1 MSTAPLEQAIEVAA
15 NVIANVDERQLSS
28 ATPCASWDVAALI
41 DHMVGGQAFFAAAV
55 KGEPPSDAGAD
66 AASGDFR
73 AAFAA
78 ASADCI
84 TAFRSLD
91 DMNSTVTAPFG
102 QMPAHAF
109 MGLAT
114 TDTFQHAWDLATAT
128 GQDTDLA
135 PETAEML
142 LAASRQSIQENFRGP
157 EGAPFGPEQSA
168 PDDAPAADRLAAF
181 LGRAV

>member
-114 TDTFQHAWDLATAT
+114 TDTFQHAWDLAKAT
-128 GQDTDLA
+128 GQDTNLA
-135 PETAEML
+135 PELATAL
-142 LAASRQSIQENFRGP
+142 VAQAKATISENFRGP
-157 EGAPFGPEQSA
+157 EGAPFGAEQTTD
-168 PDDAPAADRLAAF
+168 DDASPADQLAAF